1 MFVMFF
7 SLSSIVSAQIHHRTA
22 DKKKL
27 FILLGQPNMAGRAP
41 IEKKDSLPLLMVKL
55 LNDKGDFEVAKTL

>member
-1 MFVMFF
+1 MNSIKSLLMFVMFF

-27 FILLGQPNMAGRAP
+27 FILLGQSNMAGREQ
-41 IEKKDSLPLLMVKL
+41 I
-55 LNDKGDFEVAKTL
+55 

>member
-1 MFVMFF
+1 MNVYVMNSIKSLLMFVMFF

-27 FILLGQPNMAGRAP
+27 FILLGQSINR
-41 IEKKDSLPLLMVKL
+41 
-55 LNDKGDFEVAKTL
+55 KTN